1 MTLVVTLIQST
12 LHWENISANLEMF
25 SKKIDAITETTDLI
39 ILPEMF
45 STGFSMSPET
55 FAEDMNGS
63 TVNWMREKAK
73 QKNAVI
79 CGSFMC
85 KDHGSFYNRL
95 IWMRPDGTFSKYDKR
110 HLFSIGLEHEHYTAG
125 SEKLIELVKGWK
137 VCPLVC
143 YDLRFPVW
151 SRRTVAA
158 DYDLLIYVA
167 NWPERRAFHWKTL
180 LLARAIENQAFVIG
194 LNRVGLDANDVSHSG
209 DSVLID
215 PRGLVLSSLEA
226 NADGN
231 ETIVIEKTGLI
242 EYRSQFPAIN
252 DADDFVISRSSL
264 SY

>member
-1 MTLVVTLIQST
+1 
-12 LHWENISANLEMF
+12 
-25 SKKIDAITETTDLI
+25 
-39 ILPEMF
+39 
-45 STGFSMSPET
+45 
-55 FAEDMNGS
+55 MNGS
-63 TVNWMREKAK
+63 TISWMREKAK

-79 CGSFMC
+79 CGSIMC
-85 KDHGSFYNRL
+85 KDHGSFFNRL

-151 SRRTVAA
+151 SRRTSAA

-167 NWPERRAFHWKTL
+167 NWPERRSFHWKTL

-194 LNRVGLDANDVSHSG
+194 LNRVGPDANDVSHSG

-226 NADGN
+226 NVDAK
-231 ETIVIEKTGLI
+231 ETIIVEKTGLM